1 MSNDAEFRWSTLP
14 ELRERTSIKWRAYG
28 PDVLP
33 LWVAEMDCAPAP
45 AVVDAVTDAI
55 ARGDTGYPAGTPYAE
70 ALADFAADR
79 WGWGGLDVAR
89 SRLMPDVMIGIVEV
103 LRVLTRPGDAVVV
116 TPPVYG
122 PFFAFVTHAD
132 RVVVEAPLGADGRL
146 DLAALADAFVRAKAT
161 GPNPAFLLCNPHN
174 PTGTVHSRAELE
186 QVATLAREHGVRI
199 VSDEIHAPLVLPG
212 AQFVPLLSVAGAE
225 NAIALTSASKAFNLA
240 GLKAAV
246 AYAGPEAAVD
256 LASVPEEVGH
266 GASHVAVVGHV
277 AALRHGRDW
286 LDSLIAGLD
295 ANRTLLGRL
304 LAEHLPQ
311 VRWVPPQGTYLS
323 WLDCRGLGL
332 ADDGAPDRADDDG
345 ASVRNDDGGPA
356 ASRGVDDAEIPV
368 TSDVIGPA
376 RLFLED
382 ARVAVS
388 SGHVFGTGGAGHV
401 RLNMATSPEVLG
413 EALEKMGEAVRR

>member
-1 MSNDAEFRWSTLP
+1 
-14 ELRERTSIKWRAYG
+14 
-28 PDVLP
+28 
-33 LWVAEMDCAPAP
+33 
-45 AVVDAVTDAI
+45 
-55 ARGDTGYPAGTPYAE
+55 
-70 ALADFAADR
+70 
-79 WGWGGLDVAR
+79 
-89 SRLMPDVMIGIVEV
+89 MPDVMIGIVEV

-295 ANRTLLGRL
+295 ATRPLLGRL
-304 LAEHLPQ
+304 LAEHPPQ

-332 ADDGAPDRADDDG
+332 ADDGASDRADDDG